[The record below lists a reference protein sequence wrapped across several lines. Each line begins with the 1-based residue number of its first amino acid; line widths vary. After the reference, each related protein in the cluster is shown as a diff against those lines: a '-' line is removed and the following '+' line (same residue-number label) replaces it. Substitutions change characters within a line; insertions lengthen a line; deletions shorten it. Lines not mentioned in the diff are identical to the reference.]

1 MKKII
6 IAIIAIIVI
15 GAVYWYFFSG
25 GGTNGIIGYKT
36 VKVDKGTVIKTVSS
50 SGVVQPLQQVQV
62 GTQVN
67 GPIKKLYVDFNS
79 RVKEGDLIA
88 QIDPAT
94 YEARMTQSKANLTS
108 SIANVKKVEATLNQ
122 SKKELERSEELSR
135 RELISES
142 ELDAA
147 VASYDSLLAQLEVA
161 NASVAQAQASL
172 NDAQINL
179 SYTTIKSPIDG
190 VVISRN
196 VDEGQT
202 VVASFSAATLF
213 IIANDLTKVQIQASV
228 AESDIGKIALRQ
240 LVRFTVDAYPD
251 NKFTGR
257 VEQIRLSPTTVSN
270 VVTYT
275 VIINAENPGE
285 KLLPGMT
292 ATLSFE
298 VEKNENVLRVP
309 NAALRFVP
317 SDQEMSKVKIPE
329 ETAGISPSDSA
340 AVTGTASAQVDS
352 AAGAPEGRNG
362 ERQGRSRS
370 GGGRNR
376 SSDKKDSQVKKQIWV
391 LDNGNLKPVSIVVGI
406 TDGSFTE
413 VLKGELTEGQEVV
426 TGSIKKG
433 EESLINPFMP
443 QFPGRGG
450 MRGR

>member
-6 IAIIAIIVI
+6 IALIVLAII
-15 GAVYWYFFSG
+15 GAAVWYFFLGRSA
-25 GGTNGIIGYKT
+25 NGITGYKT
-36 VKVDKGTVIKTVSS
+36 AKADKGTVIKTVSS

-94 YEARMTQSKANLTS
+94 YQARVTQSTANLTS

-122 SKKELERSEELSR
+122 SKKELERSNELAK

-161 NASVAQAQASL
+161 KASVAQSQASL
-172 NDAQINL
+172 NDAEISL

-213 IIANDLTKVQIQASV
+213 VIANNLANVQIQASV
-228 AESDIGKIALRQ
+228 AESDIGKIALKQ

-275 VIINAENPGE
+275 VIIYADNPGE

-298 VEKNENVLRVP
+298 VEKHDDVLRIP
-309 NAALRFVP
+309 NAALRFMP
-317 SDQEMSKVKIPE
+317 PEAEMAKVKILE
-329 ETAGISPSDSA
+329 DATAVIPSDSEA
-340 AVTGTASAQVDS
+340 LSGTAQAN
-352 AAGAPEGRNG
+352 GAPGTPEARNG
-362 ERQGRSRS
+362 ERRGRGGSPRNKSS
-370 GGGRNR
+370 GKEG
-376 SSDKKDSQVKKQIWV
+376 QVRKQIWV
-391 LDNGNLKPVSIVVGI
+391 LDNGNLKPVSIIIGI

-413 VLKGELTEGQEVV
+413 VLKGDIAEGQDVV
-426 TGSIKKG
+426 TGTIKKG
-433 EESLINPFMP
+433 EEALVNPFMP
-443 QFPGRGG
+443 QFPGR
-450 MRGR
+450 RR

>member
-6 IAIIAIIVI
+6 IAVIIIAAI
-15 GAVYWYFFSG
+15 GAGAWFFFLG
-25 GGTNGIIGYKT
+25 GGSNGIAGYKT

-67 GPIKKLYVDFNS
+67 GPIKKLYVDFNA

-88 QIDPAT
+88 QIDPAP
-94 YEARMTQSKANLTS
+94 YEARVTQDKASLTS
-108 SIANVKKVEATLNQ
+108 SIANVKRVEANLKQ
-122 SKKELERSEELSR
+122 AQKELERSRELAK
-135 RELISES
+135 RELISQS
-142 ELDAA
+142 ELDTA
-147 VASYDSLLAQLEVA
+147 VASYDSLLAQLDVA
-161 NASVAQAQASL
+161 KAGVEQSQATL
-172 NDAQINL
+172 NNSQINL
-179 SYTTIKSPIDG
+179 GYTTIKSPING
-190 VVISRN
+190 IVISRS

-213 IIANDLTKVQIQASV
+213 VIANNLTKVQIQASV
-228 AESDIGKIALRQ
+228 AESDIGKISLKQ

-275 VIINAENPGE
+275 IIINADNPEE

-298 VEKNENVLRVP
+298 VETSENALRVP

-317 SDQEMSKVKIPE
+317 SEEEMAKVKIPAE
-329 ETAGISPSDSA
+329 DTAAAIPSDSA
-340 AVTGTASAQVDS
+340 ALSGTAQAN
-352 AAGAPEGRNG
+352 GAPGTPEARNG
-362 ERQGRSRS
+362 GRQGRSGMS
-370 GGGRNR
+370 RNR
-376 SSDKKDSQVKKQIWV
+376 SGNNKEAQVKKQIWV
-391 LDNGNLKPVSIVVGI
+391 LDNGKLKPVSIVIGI

-413 VLKGELTEGQEVV
+413 VLKGDIAEGQEVV
-426 TGSIKKG
+426 TGIIKKG
-433 EESLINPFMP
+433 EEALVNPFMP
-443 QFPGRGG
+443 QFPGR
-450 MRGR
+450 RR